1 MTPFCVGHKKA
12 QKRRGC
18 PLEADNPL
26 LMREV
31 ICEKDHV
38 LRFLMECRWKF
49 VGEKCEHFF
58 QLNVCIGF
66 RVSSTFGQSD
76 GCMSDTPETMGRLS
90 GVPNGPSSQTS
101 ASRGYV
107 LFDIKMAFMPSVVW
121 CRKGHTRI
129 LKLSAGCGHDP
140 RSAPNLE
147 RHGSS
152 KMQTFGWLEMPHFLI
167 RISSYIPS
175 EIEKHDFLSYYFS
188 QQKGQ
193 PVSCGSPF
201 FFINSLNR
209 LHALRRLKA
218 KQIDAG
224 LKHRL
229 RQL

>member
-1 MTPFCVGHKKA
+1 MFASDSESLP
-12 QKRRGC
+12 R
-18 PLEADNPL
+18 LDNPTGACPTHRRQWADFLVSLMAPLHRQYKTARTETRRHL
-26 LMREV
+26 LLKIRQMP
-31 ICEKDHV
+31 
-38 LRFLMECRWKF
+38 
-49 VGEKCEHFF
+49 
-58 QLNVCIGF
+58 
-66 RVSSTFGQSD
+66 T
-76 GCMSDTPETMGRLS
+76 
-90 GVPNGPSSQTS
+90 QTS

-107 LFDIKMAFMPSVVW
+107 LLRGAIRDTHKSPTN
-121 CRKGHTRI
+121 C
-129 LKLSAGCGHDP
+129 LPGCGHDP

>member
-1 MTPFCVGHKKA
+1 MFASDSVSLP
-12 QKRRGC
+12 R
-18 PLEADNPL
+18 LDNPTGACPAHRRQWADFLVSLMAPLHRQYKTARTETRRHL
-26 LMREV
+26 LLKIRQMP
-31 ICEKDHV
+31 
-38 LRFLMECRWKF
+38 
-49 VGEKCEHFF
+49 
-58 QLNVCIGF
+58 
-66 RVSSTFGQSD
+66 T
-76 GCMSDTPETMGRLS
+76 
-90 GVPNGPSSQTS
+90 QTS

-140 RSAPNLE
+140 RSVQNLE

>member
-1 MTPFCVGHKKA
+1 MFASDSVSLP
-12 QKRRGC
+12 R
-18 PLEADNPL
+18 LDNPTGACPTHRRQWADFLVSLMAPLHRQYKSARTETRRHL
-26 LMREV
+26 LLKIRQMP
-31 ICEKDHV
+31 
-38 LRFLMECRWKF
+38 
-49 VGEKCEHFF
+49 
-58 QLNVCIGF
+58 
-66 RVSSTFGQSD
+66 T
-76 GCMSDTPETMGRLS
+76 
-90 GVPNGPSSQTS
+90 QTS

-140 RSAPNLE
+140 RSVQNLE

>member
-1 MTPFCVGHKKA
+1 MP
-12 QKRRGC
+12 RL
-18 PLEADNPL
+18 PSS
-26 LMREV
+26 M
-31 ICEKDHV
+31 I
-38 LRFLMECRWKF
+38 
-49 VGEKCEHFF
+49 
-58 QLNVCIGF
+58 
-66 RVSSTFGQSD
+66 RVSSTFGLSRSVSD
-76 GCMSDTPETMGRLS
+76 NPQTMSGLS
-90 GVPNGPSSQTS
+90 GALMAPLHRHYKTARTETRRHLLLKIRQMPTQTS

>member
-1 MTPFCVGHKKA
+1 MFASDSVSLP
-12 QKRRGC
+12 R
-18 PLEADNPL
+18 LDNPTGACPTHRRQWADFLVSLMAPLHRQYKTARTETRRHL
-26 LMREV
+26 LLKIRQ
-31 ICEKDHV
+31 IP
-38 LRFLMECRWKF
+38 
-49 VGEKCEHFF
+49 
-58 QLNVCIGF
+58 
-66 RVSSTFGQSD
+66 T
-76 GCMSDTPETMGRLS
+76 
-90 GVPNGPSSQTS
+90 QTS

-121 CRKGHTRI
+121 CRKGHTQKSY
-129 LKLSAGCGHDP
+129 KLSSGLLTHP
-140 RSAPNLE
+140 WSVQNLE

-193 PVSCGSPF
+193 PISCGSPF

>member
-1 MTPFCVGHKKA
+1 MSASDSVSLP
-12 QKRRGC
+12 R
-18 PLEADNPL
+18 LDNPTGACPTHRRQWADFLVSLMAPLHRQYKTARTETRRHL
-26 LMREV
+26 LLKIRQMP
-31 ICEKDHV
+31 
-38 LRFLMECRWKF
+38 
-49 VGEKCEHFF
+49 
-58 QLNVCIGF
+58 
-66 RVSSTFGQSD
+66 T
-76 GCMSDTPETMGRLS
+76 
-90 GVPNGPSSQTS
+90 QTS

-107 LFDIKMAFMPSVVW
+107 LFRGAIRDTHKSPTN
-121 CRKGHTRI
+121 C
-129 LKLSAGCGHDP
+129 LPGCGHDP

-167 RISSYIPS
+167 RISRYIPS

-201 FFINSLNR
+201 FFISSLNR

-224 LKHRL
+224 LKYRL
-229 RQL
+229 CQL